1 MAQIH
6 CRSELAR
13 DGGVSVAINVGGDGL
28 IASRL
33 APTGFCG
40 EHWICGWQ
48 KSSVGASLLAM
59 AVCQSPWVLDVS
71 THSRVSPL
79 PQGFSV
85 NTRCAESLAP
95 NQPEFLIRQPF
106 LTSAGLT
113 P

>member
-59 AVCQSPWVLDVS
+59 AVCQSPWVLDVLTS
-71 THSRVSPL
+71 SRASSL
-79 PQGFSV
+79 PQGFAV
-85 NTRCAESLAP
+85 NM
-95 NQPEFLIRQPF
+95 EFADGTNPL
-106 LTSAGLT
+106 
-113 P
+113 